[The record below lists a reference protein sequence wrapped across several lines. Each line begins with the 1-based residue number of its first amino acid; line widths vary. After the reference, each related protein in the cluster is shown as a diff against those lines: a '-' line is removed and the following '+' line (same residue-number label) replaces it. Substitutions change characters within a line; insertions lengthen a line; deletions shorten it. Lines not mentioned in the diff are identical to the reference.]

1 MASTKTLH
9 YIMNSDTFNDVEK
22 FVLPTYISRG
32 KCIKVSC
39 VWGCGVFLDEEFTI
53 TVQVARF
60 HLCV

>member
-1 MASTKTLH
+1 
-9 YIMNSDTFNDVEK
+9 MNSDTFNDVEK

-39 VWGCGVFLDEEFTI
+39 VWGCGFFLDEEFTI